1 MGGAAFPTYA
11 KVQSAIG
18 KAKEVIINCA
28 ECEPY
33 ITANHRLM
41 LEEPERIIGGAKI
54 LLKALDL
61 NHAVFAIEDNKK
73 TPQRA

>member
-18 KAKEVIINCA
+18 KAREVIINCA

-41 LEEPERIIGGAKI
+41 LEEPERIIGGAK
-54 LLKALDL
+54 KYS
-61 NHAVFAIEDNKK
+61 
-73 TPQRA
+73 